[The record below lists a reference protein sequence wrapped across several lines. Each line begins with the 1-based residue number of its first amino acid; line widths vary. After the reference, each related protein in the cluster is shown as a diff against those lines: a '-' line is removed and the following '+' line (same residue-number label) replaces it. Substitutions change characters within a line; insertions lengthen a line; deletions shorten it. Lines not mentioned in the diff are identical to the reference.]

1 MPVKILLT
9 VAFLLVMMHNPMLL
23 SAQDSTA
30 TRDGNKLKTSD
41 NSSPEGLTAKDVIDT
56 YLKAIGGREKLKSVK
71 DRTTIMLGDMMGQT
85 LNIFINQKA
94 PNKLRQT
101 IRSGEMKQ
109 TLIYDG
115 KKGEMILGDKKI
127 KLKGKE
133 LDKLKA
139 DAEMNFLFN
148 PAEYG
153 VTLELTGIE
162 NVDSTKCYKIAMSSG
177 GGAKWDQFYSIES
190 GLKIREDK
198 EYETPDTNLV
208 QETYYSDYREVDGLK
223 FPFKMK
229 QIFGLQTI
237 DLTVI
242 SIIINQGLEDIIF
255 EIHD

>member
-1 MPVKILLT
+1 MPVKILVKAT
-9 VAFLLVMMHNPMLL
+9 FLLVMMHNAMLL
-23 SAQDSTA
+23 SAQDSTEI
-30 TRDGNKLKTSD
+30 RDGNKLITDD
-41 NSSPEGLTAKDVIDT
+41 NPIPEGLTAKDVIET

-85 LNIFINQKA
+85 LNVFINQKA

-115 KKGEMILGDKKI
+115 TKGEMIVGDKKI
-127 KLKGKE
+127 KLEGIE

-153 VTLELTGIE
+153 VTLKLTGIE
-162 NVDSTKCYKIAMSSG
+162 NVDSTKCYKIAMLSE
-177 GGAKWDQFYSIES
+177 GGAKWDQFYSIET

-198 EYETPDTNLV
+198 EYETPDTILV
-208 QETYYSDYREVDGLK
+208 QETYYSDYRDVDGLI

-229 QIFGLQTI
+229 QIFGSQTI

-242 SIIINQGLEDIIF
+242 SIKINQGLEDIIF

>member
-1 MPVKILLT
+1 MLVKILIT
-9 VAFLLVMMHNPMLL
+9 AAFLLVIMHNPMLL

-94 PNKLRQT
+94 PNRLRQT

-127 KLKGKE
+127 KLEGKE

-162 NVDSTKCYKIAMSSG
+162 NVDSRKCYKIAMSSE

-208 QETYYSDYREVDGLK
+208 QETYYSDYRDVDGLK
-223 FPFKMK
+223 FPFKLK
-229 QIFGLQTI
+229 QIFGLQSI

-242 SIIINQGLEDIIF
+242 SIKINQGLEDIIF

>member
-1 MPVKILLT
+1 
-9 VAFLLVMMHNPMLL
+9 MLL
-23 SAQDSTA
+23 SAQDSTEI
-30 TRDGNKLKTSD
+30 RNGNKLRTVDDSI
-41 NSSPEGLTAKDVIDT
+41 PEGLTAKDVIET
-56 YLKAIGGREKLKSVK
+56 YLKAIGGRKKLKSVE

-94 PNKLRQT
+94 PNKLRQS

-115 KKGEMILGDKKI
+115 IKGEMIVGDKKI
-127 KLKGKE
+127 KLEGKE

-148 PAEYG
+148 PAAYG
-153 VTLELTGIE
+153 VTIELIGIE
-162 NVDSTKCYKIAMSSG
+162 NVDSTKCYKIAMLSE
-177 GGAKWDQFYSIES
+177 GGAKWYQFYSIES

-198 EYETPDTNLV
+198 EYETPDTILV

-229 QIFGLQTI
+229 QIFGAQTI
-237 DLTVI
+237 DLNVI
-242 SIIINQGLEDIIF
+242 SIKINQGLEDIIF
-255 EIHD
+255 EIRD

>member
-1 MPVKILLT
+1 MLIKILVKAT
-9 VAFLLVMMHNPMLL
+9 FLLVMMHNHMLL
-23 SAQDSTA
+23 SAQDSTEI
-30 TRDGNKLKTSD
+30 RNGNKLITDD
-41 NSSPEGLTAKDVIDT
+41 NSIAEGLTAKDVIEI

-94 PNKLRQT
+94 PNKLRQS

-115 KKGEMILGDKKI
+115 IKGEMIVGDKKI
-127 KLKGKE
+127 KLEGKE

-148 PAEYG
+148 PAAYG

-162 NVDSTKCYKIAMSSG
+162 NVDSTKCYKIAMLSE

-190 GLKIREDK
+190 GLKFREDK
-198 EYETPDTNLV
+198 EYETPDTILV
-208 QETYYSDYREVDGLK
+208 QETYYSDYRDVDGLK

-229 QIFGLQTI
+229 QIFGSQLI

-242 SIIINQGLEDIIF
+242 SIKINQGLEDIIF
-255 EIHD
+255 EIRD

>member
-1 MPVKILLT
+1 MLVKILLT
-9 VAFLLVMMHNPMLL
+9 AAFLLVMMHNPMLL
-23 SAQDSTA
+23 SAQDSTEK
-30 TRDGNKLKTSD
+30 RDGNKLMASD
-41 NSSPEGLTAKDVIDT
+41 NSIPEGLTAKDVIDI
-56 YLKAIGGREKLKSVK
+56 YLKAIGGREKLKNVG

-85 LNIFINQKA
+85 LNVFINQKA

-127 KLKGKE
+127 KLEGKE

-162 NVDSTKCYKIAMSSG
+162 NVDSRKCYKIAMSSE

-242 SIIINQGLEDIIF
+242 SIKINQGLEDIIF

>member
-1 MPVKILLT
+1 MLVKILLT
-9 VAFLLVMMHNPMLL
+9 AAFLLVMMHNPMLL
-23 SAQDSTA
+23 SAQDSTE
-30 TRDGNKLKTSD
+30 THNGTKLRTDS
-41 NSSPEGLTAKDVIDT
+41 NSIPEGLTAKEVIDI

-85 LNIFINQKA
+85 LNIFINQKE

-115 KKGEMILGDKKI
+115 TKGEMIVGGKKI
-127 KLKGKE
+127 KLEGKE
-133 LDKLKA
+133 LDKIKA

-148 PAEYG
+148 PAAYG

-177 GGAKWDQFYSIES
+177 GGAKWYQFYSVES
-190 GLKIREDK
+190 GLKIRENK
-198 EYETPDTNLV
+198 EYETADTNLV
-208 QETYYSDYREVDGLK
+208 QETYYSDYREVDGLI

-229 QIFGLQTI
+229 QIFGSQTI

-242 SIIINQGLEDIIF
+242 SIKINRGLEDIIF

>member
-1 MPVKILLT
+1 MLVKILLT
-9 VAFLLVMMHNPMLL
+9 AAFLLAMMLNPRLL
-23 SAQDSTA
+23 SAKDSTK
-30 TRDGNKLKTSD
+30 THNGTKLRTDD
-41 NSSPEGLTAKDVIDT
+41 NSIREGLTAKDVIDT

-101 IRSGEMKQ
+101 IRSGEMMQ

-115 KKGEMILGDKKI
+115 TKGEMILGDKKI
-127 KLKGKE
+127 KLEGKE

-153 VTLELTGIE
+153 VTLELAGIE
-162 NVDSTKCYKIAMSSG
+162 NVDSTICYKIAMSSE

-208 QETYYSDYREVDGLK
+208 QETYYSNYREVDGLK

-229 QIFGLQTI
+229 QIFGSQII

-242 SIIINQGLEDIIF
+242 SIKINRGLEDIIF
-255 EIHD
+255 EIRD

>member
-1 MPVKILLT
+1 MLVKILLT
-9 VAFLLVMMHNPMLL
+9 ATFLLLMMLNPGLL
-23 SAQDSTA
+23 SAQDSTE
-30 TRDGNKLKTSD
+30 THSGTNLRTGD
-41 NSSPEGLTAKDVIDT
+41 NSIPEGLTAKDVIDT
-56 YLKAIGGREKLKSVK
+56 YLKVIGGREKLKSVK
-71 DRTTIMLGDMMGQT
+71 DRTTSMLGDMTGQT
-85 LNIFINQKA
+85 LNIIINQKE

-115 KKGEMILGDKKI
+115 TKGEMILGDKKI
-127 KLKGKE
+127 KLEGKE

-148 PAEYG
+148 PAAYG

-208 QETYYSDYREVDGLK
+208 QETYKSDNNHE
-223 FPFKMK
+223 
-229 QIFGLQTI
+229 
-237 DLTVI
+237 
-242 SIIINQGLEDIIF
+242 NC
-255 EIHD
+255 

>member
-23 SAQDSTA
+23 SAQDSTE
-30 TRDGNKLKTSD
+30 TRDGKKLKTSD

-115 KKGEMILGDKKI
+115 TKGEMILGDKKI
-127 KLKGKE
+127 KLEGKE

-162 NVDSTKCYKIAMSSG
+162 NVDSTKCYKIAMSSE

-229 QIFGLQTI
+229 QIFGSQSI

-242 SIIINQGLEDIIF
+242 SIKINRGLEDIIF
-255 EIHD
+255 EIRD

>member
-71 DRTTIMLGDMMGQT
+71 DRTTIMLGDMMGQN

-94 PNKLRQT
+94 PNRLRQT

-127 KLKGKE
+127 KLEGKE
-133 LDKLKA
+133 LDKLISR
-139 DAEMNFLFN
+139 
-148 PAEYG
+148 G
-153 VTLELTGIE
+153 T
-162 NVDSTKCYKIAMSSG
+162 
-177 GGAKWDQFYSIES
+177 
-190 GLKIREDK
+190 
-198 EYETPDTNLV
+198 
-208 QETYYSDYREVDGLK
+208 EV
-223 FPFKMK
+223 
-229 QIFGLQTI
+229 
-237 DLTVI
+237 
-242 SIIINQGLEDIIF
+242 
-255 EIHD
+255 